1 MRHVAQRESAWC
13 QSRHMRRN
21 AMEGPVALT
30 DAELAAVAGG
40 DSLSI
45 FIFNNSF
52 NNISD
57 SMLIFGSELVNSLN
71 TNSFNSGSFNT
82 GNYIKALLASFGLL
96 RSPVGI

>member
-1 MRHVAQRESAWC
+1 
-13 QSRHMRRN
+13 
-21 AMEGPVALT
+21 MEGPIVLT

-57 SMLIFGSELVNSLN
+57 SLLIFGSELVGSLN
-71 TNSFNSGSFNT
+71 TNSFNSGFGSYT
-82 GNYIKALLASFGLL
+82 SPWSHIKDLMGSTA
-96 RSPVGI
+96 

>member
-1 MRHVAQRESAWC
+1 
-13 QSRHMRRN
+13 
-21 AMEGPVALT
+21 MEGLIALT

-40 DSLSI
+40 ESLSI

-57 SMLIFGSELVNSLN
+57 SMLIFNSDLVNSLN

-82 GNYIKALLASFGLL
+82 GSYNSPWSYIKGLTG
-96 RSPVGI
+96 SMA